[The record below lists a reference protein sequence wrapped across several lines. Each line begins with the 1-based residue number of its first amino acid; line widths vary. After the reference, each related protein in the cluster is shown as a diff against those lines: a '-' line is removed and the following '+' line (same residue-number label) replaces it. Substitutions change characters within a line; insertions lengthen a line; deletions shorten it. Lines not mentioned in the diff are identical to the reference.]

1 MILVQCTEHFEPF
14 SRAKNKT
21 LVPRIWSMAKP
32 CPAVILA
39 AGASQRLGEPKSL
52 VAVGDTT
59 LVGLAYQ
66 KLVKAGC
73 SPIIIVTRS
82 ELSVQIMQATLG
94 SIVLVNPDPEEGRTG
109 SIQCGILSL
118 AGDKGRMPRR
128 LIIAPVDRP
137 GWKIE
142 HVKSLLLEERS
153 STLASNGRR
162 GHPLLLDAE
171 AIQSVLAAPAQS
183 PLRELVSFD
192 EVVVDGPLLG
202 LNIDH
207 PDDLVLLKQHESS
220 LLEMS

>member
-1 MILVQCTEHFEPF
+1 
-14 SRAKNKT
+14 
-21 LVPRIWSMAKP
+21 MAKP

-73 SPIIIVTRS
+73 SPVVIVTRS

-94 SIVLVNPDPEEGRTG
+94 STVLVNSDPEEGRTG

-137 GWKIE
+137 GWRIE
-142 HVKSLLLEERS
+142 HVKSLLLEESS

-171 AIQSVLAAPAQS
+171 AIQSVLAASAQS
-183 PLRELVSFD
+183 PLRELVSFE

-207 PDDLVLLKQHESS
+207 PDDLILLKQHESS

>member
-1 MILVQCTEHFEPF
+1 
-14 SRAKNKT
+14 
-21 LVPRIWSMAKP
+21 MAKS

-73 SPIIIVTRS
+73 SPVVIVTRS
-82 ELSVQIMQATLG
+82 ELSVQIMQATVG
-94 SIVLVNPDPEEGRTG
+94 SIVLVNSDPEEGRTG

-137 GWKIE
+137 GWRIE

-171 AIQSVLAAPAQS
+171 AIQSVLAASAQS
-183 PLRELVSFD
+183 PLRELVSFE

-207 PDDLVLLKQHESS
+207 PDDLILLKEHESS

>member
-1 MILVQCTEHFEPF
+1 
-14 SRAKNKT
+14 
-21 LVPRIWSMAKP
+21 MAKS

-73 SPIIIVTRS
+73 SPVVIVTRS

-94 SIVLVNPDPEEGRTG
+94 STVLVNSDPEEGRTG

-171 AIQSVLAAPAQS
+171 AIQSVLAASAQS
-183 PLRELVSFD
+183 PLRELVSFE

-207 PDDLVLLKQHESS
+207 PDDLILLKEHESS

>member
-1 MILVQCTEHFEPF
+1 
-14 SRAKNKT
+14 
-21 LVPRIWSMAKP
+21 MAKS

-73 SPIIIVTRS
+73 SPVVIVTRS

-94 SIVLVNPDPEEGRTG
+94 STVLVNSDPEEGRTG

-137 GWKIE
+137 GWRIE
-142 HVKSLLLEERS
+142 HVKSLLLEESS

-183 PLRELVSFD
+183 PLRELVSFE

-207 PDDLVLLKQHESS
+207 PDDLILLKEHESS

>member
-1 MILVQCTEHFEPF
+1 
-14 SRAKNKT
+14 
-21 LVPRIWSMAKP
+21 MAKP

-39 AGASQRLGEPKSL
+39 AGASQRLGQPKSL
-52 VAVGDTT
+52 VTVGKTT
-59 LVGLAYQ
+59 LVELAYQ

-73 SPIIIVTRS
+73 SPVLIVTRS
-82 ELSVQIMQATLG
+82 ELSVQIMQATIG
-94 SIVLVNPDPEEGRTG
+94 STVVVNSEPEEGRTG

-128 LIIAPVDRP
+128 VIIAPVDRP
-137 GWKIE
+137 GWRVE
-142 HVKSLLLEERS
+142 HVKSLLLTANS

-183 PLRELVSFD
+183 SLREIVSFD

-207 PDDLVLLKQHESS
+207 PDDLILLKQHESS
-220 LLEMS
+220 LLQMG